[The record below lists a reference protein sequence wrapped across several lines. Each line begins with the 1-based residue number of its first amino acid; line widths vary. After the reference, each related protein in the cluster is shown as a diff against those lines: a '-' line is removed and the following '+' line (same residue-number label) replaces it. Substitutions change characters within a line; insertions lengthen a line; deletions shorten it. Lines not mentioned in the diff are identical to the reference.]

1 MRSDDWYVTEDLDRF
16 LAHAG
21 GFLRSRPDLHTVA
34 LTVTESLRMRGLHA
48 YGGDEPPVFGVMER
62 DGQVRGAYFRTPP
75 YRLNVTPL
83 NADETD
89 ALAAHLV
96 AVGQPV
102 PGIIGTRETTS
113 GFVRSWQRHT
123 GATSALRQRQRLY
136 RLGSLLPPRPV
147 PEGRPR
153 LAGEKDRDQLIRW
166 YREFTEA
173 VGDHAAGDVEAWADH
188 RIAYGGIT
196 FWEDPNG
203 TPVSMCGV
211 TPTVAG
217 QVRIA
222 PVYTPP
228 HLRGRGYAGAVTVE
242 VSRTALRSGAEEV
255 LLFTDLSN
263 TTSNVLYQRIGY
275 RAVADFEVY
284 DFSGTAD
291 R

>member
-16 LAHAG
+16 LGHAG

-34 LTVTESLRMRGLHA
+34 LTVTESLRMRGLRA

-83 NADETD
+83 TADETD

-96 AVGQPV
+96 AVGHSV
-102 PGIIGTRETTS
+102 PGIIGTRETTT

-123 GATSALRQRQRLY
+123 GAAAALRQRQRLY
-136 RLGSLLPPRPV
+136 RLGSLMTPQPV
-147 PEGRPR
+147 PEGSARV
-153 LAGEKDRDQLIRW
+153 AGEKDRDQLIRW
-166 YREFTEA
+166 YGEFTES
-173 VGDHAAGDVEAWADH
+173 VGEHSAGEVENWADH
-188 RIAYGGIT
+188 RIAYGGVT
-196 FWEDPNG
+196 FWEVDG

-211 TPTVAG
+211 TPMVAG

-222 PVYTPP
+222 PVYTPS
-228 HLRGRGYAGAVTVE
+228 HLRGRGYAGAVTVV
-242 VSRTALRSGAEEV
+242 VSRAAVRSGAEEV
-255 LLFTDLSN
+255 LLFTDMAN
-263 TTSNVLYQRIGY
+263 TTTNVLYQRLGY

-284 DFSGTAD
+284 DFQGGAGS
-291 R
+291 

>member
-16 LAHAG
+16 LSHAG

-34 LTVTESLRMRGLHA
+34 LTVTESLRMRGLRA
-48 YGGDEPPVFGVMER
+48 YGGDEPPVFGVMQR

-83 NADETD
+83 TADETD

-96 AVGQPV
+96 AIGHPV
-102 PGIIGTRETTS
+102 PGIIGTRETTT

-123 GATSALRQRQRLY
+123 GANSALRQRQRLY
-136 RLGSLLPPRPV
+136 RLGSLMTPRPL
-147 PEGRPR
+147 PEGAPR
-153 LAGEKDRDQLIRW
+153 VADERDRDQLIRW
-166 YREFTEA
+166 YGEFTEA
-173 VGDHAAGDVEAWADH
+173 VGDHAAGEVEAWADH

-196 FWEDPNG
+196 FWENPVG

-211 TPTVAG
+211 TPMVAG

-242 VSRTALRSGAEEV
+242 VSRGAVRAGAEEV
-255 LLFTDLSN
+255 LLFTDLAN
-263 TTSNVLYQRIGY
+263 ATSNVLYQRLGY

-284 DFSGTAD
+284 DFAGGLGS
-291 R
+291 

>member
-34 LTVTESLRMRGLHA
+34 LTVTESLRVRGLRA
-48 YGGDEPPVFGVMER
+48 YGSDEPPVFGVMER
-62 DGQVRGAYFRTPP
+62 DGEVRGAYFRTPP

-83 NADETD
+83 TADETD

-96 AVGQPV
+96 ATGHPV
-102 PGIIGTRETTS
+102 PGIIGTRETTT

-123 GATSALRQRQRLY
+123 GAAAALRQRQRLH
-136 RLGSLLPPRPV
+136 RLGMLMMPQPV
-147 PEGRPR
+147 PPGRAR
-153 LAGEKDRDQLIRW
+153 VADEKDRELLIRW
-166 YREFTEA
+166 YTEFTES
-173 VGDHAAGDVEAWADH
+173 VGDHPAGEVEVWADH
-188 RIAYGGIT
+188 RVSYGGIS
-196 FWEDPNG
+196 FWEDPDG

-242 VSRTALRSGAEEV
+242 VSRAAVRAGAEEV
-255 LLFTDLSN
+255 LLFTDLAN
-263 TTSNVLYQRIGY
+263 DTSNSLYQRLGY

-284 DFSGTAD
+284 DFASGAK
-291 R
+291 